1 MCSTHTMNLII
12 NNKCLLVY
20 CTYTLLST
28 VNFTKM
34 VFKKYKS
41 KNKKWNSKM
50 FFHTNYKTGKKKFEA
65 MFVECF
71 GYTFWFW
78 RTKEI
83 YHDWPN
89 AA

>member
-1 MCSTHTMNLII
+1 
-12 NNKCLLVY
+12 
-20 CTYTLLST
+20 
-28 VNFTKM
+28 M

-50 FFHTNYKTGKKKFEA
+50 FFHTNYKTGEKKFEA

-78 RTKEI
+78 RTKQI
-83 YHDWPN
+83 YYDWPN